1 MIKKFFYTDWGIVL
15 SVLPIFGAGLLSM
28 RSLTGENVFFEKQ
41 IVWIFLALIVFFLA
55 SKIDFRFF
63 KRSQILVKI
72 YLAMCAVLVFLFIA
86 GSTIKGSQ
94 SWFQVAGFSFQ
105 PADFVKVVL
114 ILMLAKYFSRR
125 HVAIGQWRHILISAV
140 YMFVPFILILLQPDF
155 GSAMVIFFIWFGM
168 LLFSGLGRKHVLIL
182 ASIGFVIF
190 ITSWLFVFKP
200 YQKSRIINFINPSAD
215 IRGSGYNV
223 FQSIVA
229 VGSGQIFGKGIGY
242 GTQARLQYL
251 PEHETDFIF
260 AAFSEEWGF
269 VGALLLLG
277 LYAFLLYRI
286 IYIAEIGSSNF
297 ESLYG
302 VGVAVYLMSHLVVNV
317 GMNIGL
323 MPVTG
328 IPLPFMSYGGSHI
341 VAEMFALG
349 LLVSTKKYARV
360 THRERSYNELVGDM

>member
-1 MIKKFFYTDWGIVL
+1 MIKKIDIEWSIL
-15 SVLPIFGAGLLSM
+15 LAILPIFGAGLLSM
-28 RSLTGENVFFEKQ
+28 RSLTGENIFFEKQ
-41 IVWIFLALIVFFLA
+41 IVWILLSLVVFFLA

-63 KRSQILVKI
+63 KRSSILVNI
-72 YLAMCAVLVFLFIA
+72 YLTLCAVLIFLFIA
-86 GSTIKGSQ
+86 GSTVKGSQ

-105 PADFVKVVL
+105 PADFVKIAL

-125 HVAIGQWRHILISAV
+125 HVAIGEWRHVMISAL
-140 YMFVPFILILLQPDF
+140 YMLVPFVLILLQPDF

-168 LLFSGLGRKHVLIL
+168 VLFSGLGRKQILVLTSIGIVLL
-182 ASIGFVIF
+182 ASFWF
-190 ITSWLFVFKP
+190 LVFKQ
-200 YQKSRIINFINPSAD
+200 YQKDRIINFINPAAD

-229 VGSGQIFGKGIGY
+229 VGSGQVVGKGIGY
-242 GTQARLQYL
+242 GTQGRLQYL

-269 VGALLLLG
+269 VGAILLLG
-277 LYAFLLYRI
+277 LYAFLFYRI
-286 IYIAEIGSSNF
+286 IYISEIGSSNF

-302 VGVAVYLMSHLVVNV
+302 IGVAVYLMSHLVVNI

-328 IPLPFMSYGGSHI
+328 IPLPFMSYGGSH
-341 VAEMFALG
+341 VLAEMFALG